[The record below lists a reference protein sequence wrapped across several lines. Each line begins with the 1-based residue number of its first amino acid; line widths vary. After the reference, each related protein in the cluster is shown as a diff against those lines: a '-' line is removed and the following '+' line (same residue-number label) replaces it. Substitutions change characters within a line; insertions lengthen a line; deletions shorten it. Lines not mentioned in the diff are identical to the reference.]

1 MDPRHWITSFV
12 ALALAPGM
20 LSVAAVRAPA
30 SGASAGTSSAAP
42 TPTSTIAHAPGAP
55 QESPFAC
62 DVMALDQ
69 AARKRHFD
77 VLGPR
82 LRALKQAVRELPDGY
97 EFRLPGDPQ
106 TVSMVTEWAAGER
119 RCCPF
124 FDIEIRMGR
133 EGGPLWLKLTGREGT
148 KQFIKVDAAM
158 WLEP

>member
-1 MDPRHWITSFV
+1 MNSRHWLASFV

-20 LSVAAVRAPA
+20 LSGPVRASADDSGAGKAEVAPHTVAAPN
-30 SGASAGTSSAAP
+30 G
-42 TPTSTIAHAPGAP
+42 
-55 QESPFAC
+55 SPFAC
-62 DVMALDQ
+62 DIMALDP

-82 LRALKQAVRELPDGY
+82 LRARKQTVRELPDGY
-97 EFRLPGDPQ
+97 EFSWPGDRE
-106 TVSMVTEWAAGER
+106 TVDMVFEWAAGER

-133 EGGPLWLKLTGREGT
+133 EGGPLWLRLTGREGT
-148 KQFIKVDAAM
+148 KEFIRADGAA